1 MNIFGTAGR
10 CVLRS
15 GVEQA
20 SVMLPGMAEKPSI
33 ALVGAGSLA
42 TALAISLRRAGYRI
56 DAVVAR
62 EAGSS
67 LMRARRLAR
76 RVRAHVVVRTDR
88 LNAKILWLCV
98 PDSEIAYAAA
108 SLAETFRGKG
118 RIALHSSGA
127 LTSDELEPLRSN
139 GAAVASAHPLMTF
152 VKGSR
157 PSLAGVPI
165 ALEGDTVAVRAAR
178 AVVRE
183 LGGEAYIL
191 RKEDK
196 NAYHAWGM
204 FASPLL
210 TALLATSE
218 QVARLAGVRG
228 AAARRRMLP
237 ILLRTVENYG
247 SLGAAKGFSGPV
259 VRGDVETVRRHLEVL
274 RRVTIPREV
283 YLALA
288 RAAIEYLPAKNKEA
302 LKQLLET

>member
-1 MNIFGTAGR
+1 
-10 CVLRS
+10 
-15 GVEQA
+15 
-20 SVMLPGMAEKPSI
+20 
-33 ALVGAGSLA
+33 
-42 TALAISLRRAGYRI
+42 
-56 DAVVAR
+56 
-62 EAGSS
+62 
-67 LMRARRLAR
+67 
-76 RVRAHVVVRTDR
+76 
-88 LNAKILWLCV
+88 V

-108 SLAETFRGKG
+108 TLAETFRGKG

-196 NAYHAWGM
+196 NAYHTWGT

-247 SLGAAKGFSGPV
+247 SLGAAKGFSGPI

-274 RRVTIPREV
+274 RRATIPREV

-302 LKQLLET
+302 LEQLLETGAGRTTLARSK